1 MTAEQAATP
10 AQESAPK
17 AQRAALVIFTQVT
30 LLLESLGTFFAA
42 LVTWGL
48 SRAGEV
54 DVSPG
59 LVWVAGS
66 ALAAAFAL
74 ASSRAASRGGRWLG
88 WALHVPL
95 IAGGLLVPAIAVIG
109 VIFLAVYALGVRWG
123 GRIDRERAQRAQ
135 AQGAAE

>member
-1 MTAEQAATP
+1 MTSAVEPEAV
-10 AQESAPK
+10 APK
-17 AQRAALVIFTQVT
+17 PQRSALVIFTQTT
-30 LLLESLGTFFAA
+30 LLLEALATFFAT

-48 SRAGEV
+48 GRAEVV

-74 ASSRAASRGGRWLG
+74 ASARAASRWGRWLG

-95 IAGGLLVPAIAVIG
+95 IAGGLLVPTIAFVGIM
-109 VIFLAVYALGVRWG
+109 FLAVYGIGVRWG
-123 GRIDRERAQRAQ
+123 ARIDRERAERAQ
-135 AQGAAE
+135 AQGGTQ